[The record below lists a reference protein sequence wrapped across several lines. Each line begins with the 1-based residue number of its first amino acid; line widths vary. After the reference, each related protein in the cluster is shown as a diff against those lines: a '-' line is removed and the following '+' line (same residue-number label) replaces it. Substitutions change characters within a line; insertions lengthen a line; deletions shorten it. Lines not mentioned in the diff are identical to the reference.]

1 MADMWALEG
10 LEEERGLDEKETLR
24 KAAVTND
31 LERITLLE

>member
-10 LEEERGLDEKETLR
+10 LEEERGLDEETLR
-24 KAAVTND
+24 KAAMTNG